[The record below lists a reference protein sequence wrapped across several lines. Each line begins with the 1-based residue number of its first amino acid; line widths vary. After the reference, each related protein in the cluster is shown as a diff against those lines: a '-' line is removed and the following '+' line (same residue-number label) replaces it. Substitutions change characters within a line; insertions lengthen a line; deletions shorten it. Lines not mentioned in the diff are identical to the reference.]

1 MTSACLVLT
10 DIDRIKSFIFAAPH
24 LREIR
29 GSSGILAA
37 LNDPYEVHQRVKAQ
51 GTLLYAG
58 GGSVLAA
65 FPSILSA
72 QDFIERETRE
82 LEERTQGG
90 ATLTGVYEPIGTASF
105 RAAMLRAQASLHD
118 AKARRAALMRRPHSF
133 FFKPCQSCGTQP
145 AQQFHPLR
153 QQFVCSPCAVH
164 IQYGGEM
171 HPMYRQFVA
180 SLDEAG
186 KEHWQAPQLADD
198 LTALA
203 ATTQNTIG
211 VIRAD
216 GNAMGERLKCLA
228 ELGSED
234 LFTQFSKACR
244 EATEEAVLAALRKA
258 YQRPRWFADH
268 TIFPFEFVLL
278 GGDDVELITTADQAL
293 QVAMDLCNDF
303 TKRMQ
308 RFADA
313 CSRPELAVAMS
324 AGVVC
329 AQSTYPIAALDDLAE
344 QLLKSAK
351 ASSRRRTNGSSLMP
365 TMDFMIV
372 TASIT
377 GNLETVRTQ
386 EYRCT
391 QQQHLTQRPYE
402 IAQLSTLFDH
412 IRLMKYPPVGV
423 APFPRNKLQALYD
436 LFFPFRSKRQTALE
450 YLLLTRRLSDQG
462 TLSHRE
468 MLRRLNEQAGVDDMG
483 HSPWRASLDPK
494 FESDTCLVD
503 MVELYDFVPRRSE

>member
-1 MTSACLVLT
+1 MTSACLALT
-10 DIDRIKSFIFAAPH
+10 DIDHIKSFIFAAPY

-37 LNDPYEVHQRVKAQ
+37 LNDPHEVHQRVKGQ

-58 GGSVLAA
+58 GGSVLAT
-65 FPSILSA
+65 FPSVVIA
-72 QDFIERETRE
+72 RDFIEREACE

-90 ATLTGVYEPIGTASF
+90 ATLTGVYEPIGTAGF
-105 RAAMLRAQASLHD
+105 GAAMLRAQARLHD
-118 AKARRAALMRRPHSF
+118 AKARRATLMRRPHSPL
-133 FFKPCQSCGTQP
+133 FKPCQSCGAQP
-145 AQQFHPLR
+145 AQRFHPLR
-153 QQFVCSPCAVH
+153 QQFVCLPCAAR
-164 IQYGGEM
+164 IEYDGER
-171 HPMYRQFVA
+171 HRLYRQFVA
-180 SLDEAG
+180 SLDEAS
-186 KEHWQAPQLADD
+186 KEHWQAARPADD

-203 ATTQNTIG
+203 ATMQNTIG

-216 GNAMGERLKCLA
+216 GNAMGERLKLLA
-228 ELGSED
+228 EIGSEE
-234 LFTQFSKACR
+234 LFKQFSTACR
-244 EATEEAVLAALRKA
+244 TATEGAVLAALHKA
-258 YQRPRWFADH
+258 YRRPRWFANH

-293 QVAMDLCNDF
+293 QVAMDFCDDF
-303 TKRMQ
+303 TTRMQ

-313 CSRPELAVAMS
+313 CGHPELAVAMS

-351 ASSRRRTNGSSLMP
+351 ASSRHRTNGSSLMP

-386 EYRCT
+386 EYRCN
-391 QQQHLTQRPYE
+391 QQQRLTQRPYE
-402 IAQLSTLFDH
+402 IAQLYTLFDH

-468 MLRRLNEQAGVDDMG
+468 MLRRLNEQAGADDMG
-483 HSPWRASLDPK
+483 HSPWHASLDPK

-503 MVELYDFVPRRSE
+503 VVELYDFVARRSE